1 MDIKITNTRSN
12 PLLQDSID
20 RAFNKNGFGSRIPTD
35 QMVQI
40 NGGKRW
46 YRVYHSF
53 VAQYDPTGNYN
64 YAFINYKGREIRWF
78 KGTVKICPR
87 H

>member
-12 PLLQDSID
+12 PLVQHSID
-20 RAFNKNGFGSRIPTD
+20 RAINKDGFGSKIPTD

-46 YRVYHSF
+46 YRVYDSF
-53 VAQYDPTGNYN
+53 MAQYDPTGNHN
-64 YAFINYKGREIRWF
+64 YAFINYKGREIRWVN
-78 KGTVKICPR
+78 GTVKICP
-87 H
+87 